1 MIAGIRGRQRRR
13 KSSRVCNTNPTVQQ
27 LKALPPLSLYVH
39 MPWCVRKCPYCDF
52 NSHEAGASFDEA
64 AYLQA
69 LTRDLECS
77 LPEIWGRRMESI
89 FIGGGTPSLMT
100 SKTIAD
106 LVSTIRSL
114 LPVNPLTEITM
125 EANPGTVDAERFAGF
140 VGAGVNRLSIGI
152 QSFNDEK
159 LRALGRIHDR
169 QDAIKAFDTAR
180 GAGFKNINLDLM
192 FGLPGQSEQQAI
204 EDLQTAID
212 LQPDHISLYQLTIE
226 PNTLFHHQPPELP
239 PDDVIWSMQ
248 QVLHSMLSDAG
259 YIQYEVSAYAR
270 EGKQCRHNLNYWQ
283 FGDYLGIGAGAHGK
297 ISTLDRMV
305 RTSKRRHPREYMDMA
320 GKADCQSGFEVRRE
334 LAADDRTLEFMMNLL
349 RLTDGFPLA
358 MFQERTG
365 VPFNQI
371 VPALDEAESKG
382 LIERDAIHL
391 RPTEA
396 GQRYLNDLLQIFM
409 P

>member
-1 MIAGIRGRQRRR
+1 MIASDRGWKFRR
-13 KSSRVCNTNPTVQQ
+13 KPSRTCNTNPTVHQ

-52 NSHEAGASFDEA
+52 NSHEAGANLDES

-69 LTRDLECS
+69 LLADLESS
-77 LPEIWGRRMESI
+77 LPEIWGRRIESV
-89 FIGGGTPSLMT
+89 FIGGGTPSLISPETMAKLI
-100 SKTIAD
+100 SN
-106 LVSTIRSL
+106 IRAL
-114 LPVNPLTEITM
+114 LSITPLTEITM
-125 EANPGTVDAERFAGF
+125 EANPGTVDAEHFSGF
-140 VGAGVNRLSIGI
+140 VDAGINRLSIGI

-159 LRALGRIHDR
+159 LKALGRIHNR
-169 QDAIKAFDTAR
+169 QEALKAFDTAR
-180 GAGFKNINLDLM
+180 RAGFENINLDLM
-192 FGLPGQSEQQAI
+192 FGLPDQTEQEAI
-204 EDLQTAID
+204 DDLQTAID
-212 LQPDHISLYQLTIE
+212 LQPEHISLYQLTIE

-239 PDDVIWSMQ
+239 SDDATWSMQ
-248 QVLHSMLSDAG
+248 QALQSMLADAG
-259 YIQYEVSAYAR
+259 YKQYEVSAYAR

-297 ISTLDRMV
+297 ISMPDQIV
-305 RTSKRRHPREYMDMA
+305 RTSKRRNPRDYMDTA
-320 GKADCQSGFEVRRE
+320 GQPICDSRRE
-334 LAADDRTLEFMMNLL
+334 LAAGDRSLEFMMNSL

-365 VPFNQI
+365 LPFNQI
-371 VPALDEAESKG
+371 VPALSEAESKG

-391 RPTEA
+391 RPTET